1 MSSLDKYRN
10 MIDAIDDKILDLLN
24 ERAEHVKSVGNI
36 KKGSNSPVWV
46 PSRESSI
53 YERLTERNKEERFQH
68 LQFVLFSVRLF
79 LHHYHLKIT

>member
-24 ERAEHVKSVGNI
+24 ERAEHVKSVGMI

-46 PSRESSI
+46 PDR
-53 YERLTERNKEERFQH
+53 K
-68 LQFVLFSVRLF
+68 SVV
-79 LHHYHLKIT
+79 